1 MNWTP
6 ERRIVFGYAI
16 VLVILAVMVF
26 LAFRNANE
34 LFVSNRQLVVSNAFL
49 AELDSTLALLVDAE
63 TGQRGYVI
71 TGEERFLVSYSIAL
85 STINQHV
92 VRLRGHVATSSIQQ
106 SYLAT
111 LEPLLKARLASVQET
126 VDLRRNLGFE
136 IARDRI
142 ATGAGKALMDKI
154 RATVAAMKAEEV
166 TVLERRI
173 DAAAAASRST
183 AIVFTVLSVMVA
195 LSLVSSYYFFRRDLH
210 ARTRAATLAAAH
222 TAEIRDLYDHAPC
235 GYHSVDD
242 RGIIVRINETEL
254 AWLGYSRDEVVGKF
268 TLADLITPAS
278 MKLMADNFVLLK
290 DRGWTKNLEFEMRR
304 KDGSTFY
311 SLLSATAI
319 KDADGKF
326 VRSRSTMFDITD
338 HKRAEAEIHRLN
350 TDLRRR
356 AVELDAVNHELE
368 AFSYS
373 VSHDLRAPLRS
384 LHGFS
389 TALLEDYAD
398 IVDEQGKDY
407 LHRIRNAA
415 QRMAILIDDL
425 LNLSR
430 ITRAELNRKTVDL
443 SELARAVVD
452 ELVAGQPERTVRVEI
467 QPELTV
473 EADPHLLR
481 AALANLIGNAWK
493 FTAKQPDATIMV
505 GAHDN
510 SDERVFFVRDNG
522 AGFDMTYA
530 HKLFGAFQRLH
541 HVDEFEGTGIGLA
554 TVQRIIHRHGGR
566 IWAES
571 EVNKGATFY
580 FTLNA

>member
-34 LFVSNRQLVVSNAFL
+34 LFVGNRQLVVSNAFL

-111 LEPLLKARLASVQET
+111 LEPLLKARLASMQET

-319 KDADGKF
+319 KNADGKF

>member
-34 LFVSNRQLVVSNAFL
+34 LFVGNRQLVVSNAFL

-92 VRLRGHVATSSIQQ
+92 VRLRGHVTTSSIQQ

-319 KDADGKF
+319 KNADGKF

-554 TVQRIIHRHGGR
+554 TVQRIIHRHGGH
-566 IWAES
+566 IWAEGA
-571 EVNKGATFY
+571 VDQGATFY
-580 FTLNA
+580 FTLT